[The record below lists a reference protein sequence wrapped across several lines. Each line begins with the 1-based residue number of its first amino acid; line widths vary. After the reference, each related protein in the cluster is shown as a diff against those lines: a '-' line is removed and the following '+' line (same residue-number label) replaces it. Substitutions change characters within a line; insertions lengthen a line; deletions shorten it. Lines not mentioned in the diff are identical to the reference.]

1 MSVLE
6 IIKNKILKGN
16 ARSVIMK
23 KNIILSLMIKC
34 ISIAVSFFLVPLT
47 LGYVDS
53 ELYGIWLTLSSI
65 ITWLQFMDIG
75 FTNGLKNRLGES
87 IALNNWG
94 KGKA

>member
-1 MSVLE
+1 
-6 IIKNKILKGN
+6 
-16 ARSVIMK
+16 
-23 KNIILSLMIKC
+23 MIKC

-75 FTNGLKNRLGES
+75 FTNGLKTD
-87 IALNNWG
+87 
-94 KGKA
+94 